1 MSTRFYFILIKLDSR
16 RRRGDGADRP
26 RILPWASETRRDTSQ
41 VVDSDKPKCVRPETT
56 TLHRP
61 SFFSI
66 VRIFYKDDAHLS
78 TLRHL
83 HGGIDL
89 EALLNPETAPED
101 DATPPDGDEASALL
115 G

>member
-1 MSTRFYFILIKLDSR
+1 MFARRAESVASTP
-16 RRRGDGADRP
+16 RRGRVEAAEGSRTWIIAAATATGIP
-26 RILPWASETRRDTSQ
+26 Q

-56 TLHRP
+56 TLDRP
-61 SFFSI
+61 SFLSI
-66 VRIFYKDDAHLS
+66 VRIFYSEDAHLS

-83 HGGIDL
+83 HDGADL
-89 EALLNPETAPED
+89 EALLNPDTAPPE